1 MSLGNTP
8 AKPMNEPKVPMYSS
22 AMIHRCGSLSAASEP
37 ATSPLALVR
46 LSMYFQ
52 APKAAIR
59 MKGTHIQP
67 AIGRFTVPAAR
78 SVMAIGTAS
87 CATAAP
93 RFPPAAFRPSAQPFS
108 RAG

>member
-52 APKAAIR
+52 APNAASRIS
-59 MKGTHIQP
+59 GTHMKPGDGQVH
-67 AIGRFTVPAAR
+67 G
-78 SVMAIGTAS
+78 
-87 CATAAP
+87 
-93 RFPPAAFRPSAQPFS
+93 
-108 RAG
+108 AGGQRG